1 MSLDALRE
9 LRRAGSRPDS
19 VVKVVVG
26 RRTADD
32 RPDVICL
39 TASDRPALMDWR
51 AVIGLPVVLFT
62 LDGFND
68 LGEQTLDA
76 IRAAGGFVI
85 AGAWRDGSVTTDE
98 AIKPTLHRMWEALCL

>member
-1 MSLDALRE
+1 MSLETLRE
-9 LRRAGSRPDS
+9 LRRSGSKPDA

-26 RRTADD
+26 RRTADE

-39 TASDRPALMDWR
+39 TASDRPAFMDWR

-68 LGEQTLDA
+68 LGEQALDA
-76 IRAAGGFVI
+76 IVAAGGRVI
-85 AGAWRDGSVTTDE
+85 AGTWRDATVTTDE